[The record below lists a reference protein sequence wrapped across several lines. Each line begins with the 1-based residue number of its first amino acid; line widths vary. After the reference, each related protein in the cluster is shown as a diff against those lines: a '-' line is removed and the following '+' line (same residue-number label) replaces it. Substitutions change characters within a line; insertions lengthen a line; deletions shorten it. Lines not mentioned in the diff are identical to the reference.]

1 MTEYD
6 KANISWILN
15 GNGDWFTA
23 DLFRLISRSDTAN
36 KEKLALSF
44 PDEVNAVHE
53 FQTGKPLAKR
63 YIPEAPGVGH
73 ETIGEVLK
81 KSYIGGAIEALT
93 EE

>member
-6 KANISWILN
+6 KANISWILS

-23 DLFRLISRSDTAN
+23 DLFRLIARSDTAN

-53 FQTGKPLAKR
+53 FQTGKPLAE
-63 YIPEAPGVGH
+63 PEKSDARIAM
-73 ETIGEVLK
+73 ETGDWKTFFDGFTTIN
-81 KSYIGGAIEALT
+81 
-93 EE
+93 